1 MRRKILAFCLLALA
15 GGSVVAPAV
24 AQEAPFPVFESDFIP
39 PAEYQAR
46 REKLKQ
52 QLGPGSMAVFYTNSV
67 KMRNND
73 VDFQFRADSNFYY
86 LTGFDEPDAALMVV
100 PDGFDLN
107 GKKVTEVLFTNVSDT
122 MSLTWLGY
130 RMGPNN
136 AVRMLGVEAALP
148 NRDFD
153 QTLKLAAA
161 SFNGNGKRLANGWIP
176 SDANGG
182 LARMVRSFQE
192 WKQGSGFD
200 AGANT
205 TQMVRMMREIKSPAE
220 IALIKKATDIS
231 VLGHL
236 EAMRSIEPGMREYE
250 IGWLVQYVFGRH
262 GCEYT
267 GYPPICGAGPNS
279 TILHYNTNRKRM
291 ESGEIMCMDTAGEYH
306 GYTADV
312 TRSFPVNGKFT
323 PEQLAIYKVV
333 QKAQEIGI
341 QMCRPGTTM
350 GQIESK
356 IRESM
361 ANDLIALGMISS
373 ANDLRRYYMHGF
385 GHGLGLDVHDPQ
397 PGTLAPGAVL
407 TVEPG
412 IYIKE
417 GSPCDKK
424 WWNIGVRIEDDIVVT
439 SGDPINLSAA
449 APRDPAQIE
458 KLMKEKGIGNVPVR
472 GPGG

>member
-1 MRRKILAFCLLALA
+1 MRARLTFALAFLTVVTAL
-15 GGSVVAPAV
+15 
-24 AQEAPFPVFESDFIP
+24 AQEAPYPVFETDFIS
-39 PAEYQAR
+39 PAEYQTR

-52 QLGPGSMAVFYTNSV
+52 QLGAGSMAVFFTNAV

-86 LTGFDEPDAALMVV
+86 LTGFDEPDAALMIV
-100 PDGFDLN
+100 PDGFELN
-107 GKKVTEVLFTNVSDT
+107 GKKVTEVLFLNVSDN

-136 AVRMLGVEAALP
+136 AVRLLGVQAALP
-148 NRDFD
+148 NKDFD
-153 QTLKLAAA
+153 QTLKVAAL
-161 SFNGNGKRLANGWIP
+161 SFNGNGRKLATGWIP

-182 LARMVRSFQE
+182 LGRMTKSFQD
-192 WKQGSGFD
+192 WKQGAGFD
-200 AGANT
+200 NGLNAA
-205 TQMVRMMREIKSPAE
+205 QAVRKMREIKSPAE
-220 IALIKKATDIS
+220 IALIKKAADIS

-236 EAMRSIEPGMREYE
+236 EAMRSAEPGMREYE

-267 GYPPICGAGPNS
+267 GYPPICGAGANS
-279 TILHYNTNRKRM
+279 TILHYNSNRKKM
-291 ESGEIMCMDTAGEYH
+291 ENGDFMCMDTAGEYH

-312 TRSFPVNGKFT
+312 TRSFPINGKFT
-323 PEQLAIYKVV
+323 SEQLAIYKVV

-350 GQIESK
+350 SQIEGK

-361 ANDLIALGMISS
+361 ANDMMALGLIK
-373 ANDLRRYYMHGF
+373 APNELGRYYMHGF

-397 PGTLAPGAVL
+397 PSTLAPGAVL

-424 WWNIGVRIEDDIVVT
+424 WWNIGIRIEDDIVVT
-439 SGDPINLSAA
+439 QDIPINLSSG
-449 APRDPAQIE
+449 APRDPDAIE

-472 GPGG
+472 GSGG

>member
-1 MRRKILAFCLLALA
+1 MRARTALALGFLTTLAF
-15 GGSVVAPAV
+15 
-24 AQEAPFPVFESDFIP
+24 AQEAPYPVFETDFIP

-46 REKLKQ
+46 RERLRK
-52 QLGPGSMAVFYTNSV
+52 QLGAGAMAVFFTNSV

-107 GKKVTEVLFTNVSDT
+107 GKRVTEVLFLNVSDN

-136 AVRMLGVEAALP
+136 AVRLLGVEAALP
-148 NRDFD
+148 NRDFET
-153 QTLKLAAA
+153 TLKAAAA
-161 SFNGNGKRLANGWIP
+161 SFNGNGKRLAGGWIP
-176 SDANGG
+176 GDANGALG
-182 LARMVRSFQE
+182 RMTKTFQE
-192 WKQGSGFD
+192 WKQSAGFD
-200 AGANT
+200 NGLNT
-205 TQMVRMMREIKSPAE
+205 QQAVRKMREIKSPAE
-220 IALIKKATDIS
+220 IAMIKKAAEIS

-236 EAMRSIEPGMREYE
+236 EAMRSAEPGMREYE

-267 GYPPICGAGPNS
+267 GYPPICGAGANS
-279 TILHYNTNRKRM
+279 TILHYNSNRKKM
-291 ESGEIMCMDTAGEYH
+291 ENGDIMCMDTAGEYH

-312 TRSFPVNGKFT
+312 TRSFPINGKFT

-333 QKAQEIGI
+333 QRGQAVGI
-341 QMCRPGTTM
+341 EMCRNGVTM
-350 GQIESK
+350 GQIEAK
-356 IRESM
+356 IRETM
-361 ANDLIALGMISS
+361 AADMIGLGIIKD
-373 ANDLRRYYMHGF
+373 ANELRRYYMHGF

-397 PGTLAPGAVL
+397 PSTLAPGAVL

-439 SGDPINLSAA
+439 EGNPVNLSAG
-449 APRDPAQIE
+449 APRDPDAIE
-458 KLMKEKGIGNVPVR
+458 RLMKEKGIGNMPVR
-472 GPGG
+472 GSGG